1 MSFQSAL
8 LSTLFLLVMS
18 TAVYGDKLTIVAF
31 GDSTTASRSTVDQVY
46 ADRLPVLLQARGI
59 EAKVINAGIGGS
71 HTGRLA
77 DNARHRR
84 KHALDR
90 FDEAVRNHKPDV
102 VVVQFGWNDSW
113 IDSDNL
119 DGPSRIPVKDYAAN
133 LKHITE
139 TLKKDGSKVIL
150 MTPNRPNTSVEEWRV
165 ARTQQY
171 VDAVRNLAATD
182 SVPLVDVWAEYERFN
197 AGHGLNS
204 DNLLLDRVH
213 PNDKGHELV
222 ARLLADSIGDLKAAK
237 SQRPNVLFIAIDDL
251 RPELGCYGHGYAK
264 SPGIDRLASQGV
276 LFARAYCQQ
285 PLCNPSRTSVMTG
298 MRPESTGVLGNHVYF
313 RGRDPFVATLPQHFR
328 NHGYTSV
335 GIGKL
340 YHGPFVDE
348 AVCSTWDRL
357 DDPLSW
363 SEPAIRFGPR
373 YYFTDQGIAAARRV
387 FDASNPKADHDSWQ
401 NSLLFGPM
409 TEAPDVP
416 DNSLYDGKVGD
427 AAVAKLREL
436 NAAGKP
442 FFLGVGFIKPHTP
455 FIAPKK
461 YWDLYDPET
470 IPLAKNPEYPE
481 TSPAIGFH
489 SSGEIRRYTNQPKR
503 APFTEENRRRLK
515 HGYLA
520 CISHMDAQVG
530 RVLDELD
537 RLKLAEN
544 TIVVLWGDHGYHLG
558 EQNMWGKHTSFEN
571 AARVPLI
578 VRAPNSAGNGRR
590 SKALVELVDLYPTL
604 VDLAGLPAPDQL
616 EGISFREVLDQ
627 PDRKWKTA
635 VFTDQPARGNWDQ
648 GGSIIG
654 RSMRTDRY
662 RYTEWVNRSDDHV
675 VARQLFDHE
684 ADPMETNNLA
694 ADSQNQDL
702 VERLQRQL
710 TTGWQDAAGPA
721 FEFGAQNTPAASG
734 PPERVVRGL
743 TPFRDWQHPDKTFI
757 GRAEKVFDFLG
768 YQIQPRNHSRPAR
781 LTVAKKTK
789 QQYVSRVNRLYE
801 QGSISGL
808 IEGYVRRWRCWA
820 RSGLEQW
827 ATLLTLDDDVDDC
840 LRIQPRLTSPL
851 R

>member
-1 MSFQSAL
+1 MTTLKMSFRDVKKCGIRRCCLWMLFVTAAL
-8 LSTLFLLVMS
+8 N
-18 TAVYGDKLTIVAF
+18 AGAYGDEMTIVAF
-31 GDSTTASRSTVDQVY
+31 GDSTTATRSTVDQVY
-46 ADRLPVLLQARGI
+46 AARLPALLHARGI
-59 EAKVINAGIGGS
+59 EARVINAGVGGS

-113 IDSDNL
+113 IDSDKP

-139 TLKKDGSKVIL
+139 SLKRDGSKVIL

-373 YYFTDQGIAAARRV
+373 YYFTDQGIAATRRV

-489 SSGEIRRYTNQPKR
+489 LSGEIRRYTDQPKR

-590 SKALVELVDLYPTL
+590 SMALVELVDLYPTL
-604 VDLAGLPAPDQL
+604 VDLAGLPAPDHL
-616 EGISFREVLDQ
+616 EGISFRAVLDQ

-684 ADPMETNNLA
+684 ADPLETNNLA

-734 PPERVVRGL
+734 PPEPGIRTDFESLAAG
-743 TPFRDWQHPDKTFI
+743 PFTRLSDDSGTWK
-757 GRAEKVFDFLG
+757 AETGHAIIHTD
-768 YQIQPRNHSRPAR
+768 HSRSGIQSLR
-781 LTVAKKTK
+781 LPGGKDRKVEWTPVETKTK
-789 QQYVSRVNRLYE
+789 PDRLAFWFQSRGDRLVP
-801 QGSISGL
+801 QPL
-808 IEGYVRRWRCWA
+808 VIETR
-820 RSGLEQW
+820 
-827 ATLLTLDDDVDDC
+827 
-840 LRIQPRLTSPL
+840 
-851 R
+851 